1 MAQQGVL
8 LDQDKFCCSVCLDL
22 LKEPVAIP
30 CGHDYCRSCIE
41 GYWDQDEQGIYSCPQ
56 CNQTFTPRPTL
67 RKNNM
72 LDEVVERLKKTGLQ
86 AAPPALC
93 YVGPGDVA
101 CDFCTGTRKQKAFM
115 FCLVCRVSSCET
127 HLQPHYDVPGLK
139 KHKLIKATAQLQE
152 KICSHHEQLLEVY
165 CRTDQQCIC
174 YHCVMDEH
182 KGHDTVSAAAER
194 TEIQS
199 QLGMSRQNVQEREK
213 VLKEIQQ
220 AVEALK
226 RSANAAVDDSER
238 IFTELIHSM
247 EERRSEV
254 KELIR
259 AQEKAEVSRAEG
271 LLEPLKQELVELRR
285 RDAELEKLSHTEDHI
300 HFLQSYQSLSSP
312 SVSSD
317 LPSIIVCPLQYFGDV
332 NKSVSELRVNV
343 EDLLKGE
350 WTKISTTGIACH
362 NNHSSQTKAALQQ
375 DDPVEDKDRGQEVKR
390 CEIPVGNLVDV
401 DNTPVA
407 KSLHGDSERERGGE
421 RKKEEERQKHKE
433 MESEKKRD
441 GGREVEMDGA
451 RVGERD
457 GTTEREMEGVRE
469 EAMDIGWENKRDGT
483 REGVRG
489 EEEKRSCCSL
499 SQLKKVPECHKEL
512 EPLSFRRT
520 HKVLIDVNEFHHER
534 TLKPHSGRHVWH
546 SDFVKMPC
554 SPESLIKTGRVTSS
568 EQSRWKV
575 VSKQLES
582 LANKTTASVGDVE
595 KAIKKYNPKYEDQWS
610 FDALHTFVQKSPKE
624 EKYYTSVFPKI
635 AELASSLPHDIKKAI
650 PLLKKGQTQSITLSQ
665 RQIACLLANAF
676 YCTFPHRNS
685 PNPRAEY
692 HNYPTINFNSLFE
705 KWSERKRE
713 KLRALL
719 HYFHTVTDPATR
731 LNGLVTFERRYIR
744 DKDMPYWGSCK
755 ETVPKLHVTSAGCIE
770 EQGAGMLQVDFACN
784 MIGGGVLGSGLVQE
798 EILFLMNPELIV
810 SRLFTEKLGDNECLF
825 ITGSQQFSQYSG
837 YSDTFKWEGPHRDD
851 FERDEWQRLH
861 RQIVAMDA
869 LHFRHQREQ
878 YNMKQVT
885 RELNKA
891 YCGFKAGDNTYPDFL
906 PDIATGN
913 WGCGAFNGD
922 PKLKALV
929 QLMAAARAK
938 RGVAFFTFKNFSL
951 ERELQ
956 DMHHLLVTHRT
967 TVGELYELLVD
978 YCAVIQLAH
987 THADLFDWIRNT
999 LKHRSQL

>member
-1 MAQQGVL
+1 MVACLFRGNDLELQVDIYRIQAYKYRFPQGMADRNDSCQMKAVMQNDAAMQNKNRDQGV
-8 LDQDKFCCSVCLDL
+8 KRN
-22 LKEPVAIP
+22 PN
-30 CGHDYCRSCIE
+30 G
-41 GYWDQDEQGIYSCPQ
+41 
-56 CNQTFTPRPTL
+56 
-67 RKNNM
+67 
-72 LDEVVERLKKTGLQ
+72 EV
-86 AAPPALC
+86 
-93 YVGPGDVA
+93 
-101 CDFCTGTRKQKAFM
+101 
-115 FCLVCRVSSCET
+115 
-127 HLQPHYDVPGLK
+127 
-139 KHKLIKATAQLQE
+139 
-152 KICSHHEQLLEVY
+152 
-165 CRTDQQCIC
+165 
-174 YHCVMDEH
+174 
-182 KGHDTVSAAAER
+182 
-194 TEIQS
+194 
-199 QLGMSRQNVQEREK
+199 
-213 VLKEIQQ
+213 
-220 AVEALK
+220 
-226 RSANAAVDDSER
+226 
-238 IFTELIHSM
+238 
-247 EERRSEV
+247 
-254 KELIR
+254 
-259 AQEKAEVSRAEG
+259 
-271 LLEPLKQELVELRR
+271 
-285 RDAELEKLSHTEDHI
+285 
-300 HFLQSYQSLSSP
+300 
-312 SVSSD
+312 
-317 LPSIIVCPLQYFGDV
+317 
-332 NKSVSELRVNV
+332 
-343 EDLLKGE
+343 
-350 WTKISTTGIACH
+350 
-362 NNHSSQTKAALQQ
+362 
-375 DDPVEDKDRGQEVKR
+375 
-390 CEIPVGNLVDV
+390 PVGNLVDIDKTSV
-401 DNTPVA
+401 T
-407 KSLHGDSERERGGE
+407 KSLHRDSEREREKEGDGKAGGVGDANSGKD
-421 RKKEEERQKHKE
+421 RGR
-433 MESEKKRD
+433 KRD
-441 GGREVEMDGA
+441 TEGA
-451 RVGERD
+451 
-457 GTTEREMEGVRE
+457 
-469 EAMDIGWENKRDGT
+469 
-483 REGVRG
+483 RG
-489 EEEKRSCCSL
+489 EEEKRSCCS
-499 SQLKKVPECHKEL
+499 QKLKKVPQCHVEL
-512 EPLSFRRT
+512 EQLSFSRT
-520 HKVLIDVNEFHHER
+520 HNVLIDVNEFHHKR

-554 SPESLIKTGRVTSS
+554 SPESLIKTGWVTSS
-568 EQSRWKV
+568 ERSRWEV

-582 LANKTTASVGDVE
+582 LAKKTTASVGDVE

-624 EKYYTSVFPKI
+624 EKFYMSVFPKI
-635 AELASSLPHDIKKAI
+635 AELASSLPHYIKKAI

-665 RQIACLLANAF
+665 SQIACLLANAF

-731 LNGLVTFERRYIR
+731 PSGLVTFERRYIR
-744 DKDMPYWGSCK
+744 DRDMPHWGSCK
-755 ETVPKLHVTSAGCIE
+755 ETVPKLHVSSAGCIE

-825 ITGSQQFSQYSG
+825 ITGSQQFSHYSG
-837 YSDTFKWEGPHRDD
+837 YSDTFKWEGPHRDN
-851 FERDEWQRLH
+851 FKRDEWQRLH

-891 YCGFKAGDNTYPDFL
+891 YCGFKADDNTYPDFL

-929 QLMAAARAK
+929 QLMSAARAK
-938 RGVAFFTFKNFSL
+938 RGVAFFTFNNLIL

>member
-8 LDQDKFCCSVCLDL
+8 LEKEQFCCSVCLGL

-30 CGHDYCRSCIE
+30 CGHSYCRSCIE
-41 GYWDQDEQGIYSCPQ
+41 SYWDQDDQGIYSCPQ

-72 LDEVVERLKKTGLQ
+72 LAEVVETLKKTGLQ
-86 AAPPALC
+86 AVC
-93 YVGPGDVA
+93 YAGPGDVA
-101 CDFCTGTRKQKAFM
+101 CDFCTGTRKQKALM
-115 FCLVCRVSSCET
+115 SCLVCVVSYCET
-127 HLQPHYDVPGLK
+127 HVQPHYDVPVLK
-139 KHKLIKATAQLQE
+139 KHKLVKATAQLQE
-152 KICSHHEQLLEVY
+152 NICSHHDQLLEVY
-165 CRTDQQCIC
+165 CRTDQQWIC
-174 YHCVMDEH
+174 YHCVMDKH
-182 KGHDTVSAAAER
+182 KGHDTVPAAAER

-199 QLGMSRQNVQEREK
+199 QLGMSQQKVQQRVQEREK
-213 VLKEIQQ
+213 VLKDIQQ
-220 AVEALK
+220 AVESLK
-226 RSANAAVDDSER
+226 HSANAAVEDSER
-238 IFTELIHSM
+238 IFTELIRSM
-247 EERRSEV
+247 EERRFEV

-271 LLEPLKQELVELRR
+271 LLEQLEQEIAELRR
-285 RDAELEKLSHTEDHI
+285 RDAELEQLSHTEDHI

-312 SVSSD
+312 SVSSV
-317 LPSIIVCPLQYFGDV
+317 LPSIVVRPLQYFGDV
-332 NKSVSELRVNV
+332 SKSVSELREKV

-350 WTKISTTGIACH
+350 WTKISTTGIAGH
-362 NNHSSQTKAALQQ
+362 NNHSSQMKAALQQ
-375 DDPVEDKDRGQEVKR
+375 DDPMEDKDRGQEVER
-390 CEIPVGNLVDV
+390 HPSSEFPVGNLVDI

-407 KSLHGDSERERGGE
+407 KSLHGDNERERDGE
-421 RKKEEERQKHKE
+421 REKEKERQKHKE

-457 GTTEREMEGVRE
+457 GTTEKEMEGARE
-469 EAMDIGWENKRDGT
+469 EAMDIGWESERDGT
-483 REGVRG
+483 REGVKD
-489 EEEKRSCCSL
+489 EEEKRLCCSL
-499 SQLKKVPECHKEL
+499 SELKKVPQCHVEL
-512 EPLSFRRT
+512 EPLSFSRT
-520 HKVLIDVNEFHHER
+520 HNVLIDVNEFHHKG
-534 TLKPHSGRHVWH
+534 TLTPQSGHHVWH

-554 SPESLIKTGRVTSS
+554 SPESLIKTGRVISS
-568 EQSRWKV
+568 EQSRWEV

-582 LANKTTASVGDVE
+582 LAKKTTASVGDVE
-595 KAIKKYNPKYEDQWS
+595 KAIKKYNPRYEAQWS
-610 FDALHTFVQKSPKE
+610 FDALHTFVKKSPKE
-624 EKYYTSVFPKI
+624 EKYYMSVFPKI
-635 AELASSLPHDIKKAI
+635 AELASSLPHYIKKAI
-650 PLLKKGQTQSITLSQ
+650 PLLQKGQTQSITLTQS
-665 RQIACLLANAF
+665 QIACLLANAF

-731 LNGLVTFERRYIR
+731 PSGLVTFERRYIR
-744 DKDMPYWGSCK
+744 DRDMPIWESCK

-837 YSDTFKWEGPHRDD
+837 YSDTFKWVGPHRDNI
-851 FERDEWQRLH
+851 ERDEWQRLH

-869 LHFRHQREQ
+869 LHFRNQREQ
-878 YNMKQVT
+878 YNMRQVT

-891 YCGFKAGDNTYPDFL
+891 YCGFKADDNTYPDFL

-913 WGCGAFNGD
+913 WASRAFNGD
-922 PKLKALV
+922 PKLKALI

-938 RGVAFFTFKNFSL
+938 RGVAFFTFNNLSL

-956 DMHHLLVTHRT
+956 NMHHLLVTHRT
-967 TVGELYELLVD
+967 TVGELYELLVH
-978 YCAVIQLAH
+978 YCAVIRSAH
-987 THADLFDWIRNT
+987 THVDLFDWIR
-999 LKHRSQL
+999 SQL

>member
-1 MAQQGVL
+1 MGDRNNSSQMKAVMQHKNRDQGV
-8 LDQDKFCCSVCLDL
+8 KRN
-22 LKEPVAIP
+22 PN
-30 CGHDYCRSCIE
+30 G
-41 GYWDQDEQGIYSCPQ
+41 
-56 CNQTFTPRPTL
+56 
-67 RKNNM
+67 
-72 LDEVVERLKKTGLQ
+72 EV
-86 AAPPALC
+86 
-93 YVGPGDVA
+93 
-101 CDFCTGTRKQKAFM
+101 
-115 FCLVCRVSSCET
+115 
-127 HLQPHYDVPGLK
+127 
-139 KHKLIKATAQLQE
+139 
-152 KICSHHEQLLEVY
+152 
-165 CRTDQQCIC
+165 
-174 YHCVMDEH
+174 
-182 KGHDTVSAAAER
+182 
-194 TEIQS
+194 
-199 QLGMSRQNVQEREK
+199 
-213 VLKEIQQ
+213 
-220 AVEALK
+220 
-226 RSANAAVDDSER
+226 
-238 IFTELIHSM
+238 
-247 EERRSEV
+247 
-254 KELIR
+254 
-259 AQEKAEVSRAEG
+259 
-271 LLEPLKQELVELRR
+271 
-285 RDAELEKLSHTEDHI
+285 
-300 HFLQSYQSLSSP
+300 
-312 SVSSD
+312 
-317 LPSIIVCPLQYFGDV
+317 
-332 NKSVSELRVNV
+332 
-343 EDLLKGE
+343 
-350 WTKISTTGIACH
+350 
-362 NNHSSQTKAALQQ
+362 
-375 DDPVEDKDRGQEVKR
+375 
-390 CEIPVGNLVDV
+390 PVGNLVDV
-401 DNTPVA
+401 DKTLVT
-407 KSLHGDSERERGGE
+407 KSLHRDSEKEGDGKAGGGGDANRGKDRG
-421 RKKEEERQKHKE
+421 R
-433 MESEKKRD
+433 KRD
-441 GGREVEMDGA
+441 TEGA
-451 RVGERD
+451 
-457 GTTEREMEGVRE
+457 
-469 EAMDIGWENKRDGT
+469 
-483 REGVRG
+483 RG
-489 EEEKRSCCSL
+489 EEEKRSCCS
-499 SQLKKVPECHKEL
+499 QKLKKVPQCHVEL
-512 EPLSFRRT
+512 EQLSFSRT
-520 HKVLIDVNEFHHER
+520 HNVLIDVNEFCHKR
-534 TLKPHSGRHVWH
+534 ILKPHSGCHVWH

-554 SPESLIKTGRVTSS
+554 SPESLIKTGWVSS
-568 EQSRWKV
+568 TERSRWKV

-582 LANKTTASVGDVE
+582 LAKKTTASVGDVE

-624 EKYYTSVFPKI
+624 ETFYMSVFPKI
-635 AELASSLPHDIKKAI
+635 AELASSLPHYIKKAI
-650 PLLKKGQTQSITLSQ
+650 PLLQKGQTQSITLSQ

-731 LNGLVTFERRYIR
+731 PNGLVTFERRYIR
-744 DKDMPYWGSCK
+744 DRDMPYWGSCK
-755 ETVPKLHVTSAGCIE
+755 ETVPKLHVTSEGCIE
-770 EQGAGMLQVDFACN
+770 EQGAGMLQADFACN

-851 FERDEWQRLH
+851 IERDEWQRLH

-891 YCGFKAGDNTYPDFL
+891 YCGFKADDNTYPDFL

-938 RGVAFFTFKNFSL
+938 RGVAFFTFNNFIL

-987 THADLFDWIRNT
+987 THVDLFDWIRNT